1 LKRTIIVVLFFSLLF
16 GTGLKEVTAAG
27 QAWAVIDADTGRLLE
42 GHNEN
47 VRLPIA
53 SLTKIW
59 TAFTFIES
67 GTPPGEVIISPQ
79 AASAEGSSLY
89 LQQGMRIEADAL
101 LNGLMLRS
109 GNDAARALSEQAGGS
124 MDGFVDMMNEKALLY
139 GLNDTVFTNP
149 SGLHDDRHLST
160 AYETALMLHYAME
173 NDKFRKIAST
183 KNYSYQGKDKSYSWR
198 NKHRLIHSEPTALA
212 GKTGFTKAA
221 GRTLAT
227 YFEKDG
233 KNVIVVTLNDGDD
246 WNTHKDLANK
256 VFSSF
261 DLVTVAKKGAYD
273 ILPGVEAELDKPI
286 RMLLKKDEKSKLS
299 NVIQIPRGEGERST
313 GLWTVSLGDEP
324 LITRE
329 ILIKR

>member
-1 LKRTIIVVLFFSLLF
+1 MKRMIIVVLFVTLLF
-16 GTGLKEVTAAG
+16 GAGLKEVAAAG

-59 TAFTFIES
+59 TALTFIES
-67 GTPPGEVIISPQ
+67 GKPPGEIIISPQ

-89 LQQGMRIEADAL
+89 LQQGMKIEADAL

-124 MDGFVDMMNEKALLY
+124 LDGFVDMMNEKAILY
-139 GLNDTVFTNP
+139 GLNDTVFVNP

-160 AYETALMLHYAME
+160 AYETALMLHYAMG
-173 NDKFRKIAST
+173 NDKFRKIATT
-183 KNYSYQGKDKSYSWR
+183 KNYSYQGETQAYNWR
-198 NKHRLIHSEPTALA
+198 NKHRLIHSEPTAIA

-233 KNVIVVTLNDGDD
+233 KNIIVVTLNDGDD
-246 WNTHKDLANK
+246 WNTHKDLSNK

-261 DLVTVAKKGAYD
+261 DLVTVAKKGTYD

-286 RMLLKKDEKSKLS
+286 RMLLKKEEKSKLS

-313 GLWTVSLGDEP
+313 GLWTVSLGNEP
-324 LITRE
+324 LIARE
-329 ILIKR
+329 ILIKQ